1 MEYKVHI
8 VQKLKKNWKIKTIPF
23 CFHDNVIKQKKALL
37 SNFEPTMQVIT

>member
-8 VQKLKKNWKIKTIPF
+8 VQKLKKFGKKTFP